1 MPTVLSRRRFLGSTA
16 LAGIACMSSTL
27 RAPAAEPSLETTT
40 IKLPRDPAICTMP
53 QMITEQLLQ
62 AEGFTDIHFVDEPP
76 GNPGKLLARGDVD
89 LMVGYASNFIVG
101 LDKGDATTL
110 LAGVHVGCFVLFGH
124 EGVHGMLV

>member
-1 MPTVLSRRRFLGSTA
+1 MPTNHTRRRLIGTA
-16 LAGIACMSSTL
+16 ASAGFACML
-27 RAPAAEPSLETTT
+27 PPVGARAVEPSLETTT

-62 AEGFTDIHFVDEPP
+62 AEGFTEIHFVDEPP

-110 LAGVHVGCFVLFGH
+110 LAGVHGGCFVLFGP
-124 EGVHGMLV
+124 EDVH